1 MTGAK
6 LQVSQGMVSLKKK
19 KKANQVAFFSEKS
32 RLRATGVRES

>member
-19 KKANQVAFFSEKS
+19 KANQVAFFSEKP